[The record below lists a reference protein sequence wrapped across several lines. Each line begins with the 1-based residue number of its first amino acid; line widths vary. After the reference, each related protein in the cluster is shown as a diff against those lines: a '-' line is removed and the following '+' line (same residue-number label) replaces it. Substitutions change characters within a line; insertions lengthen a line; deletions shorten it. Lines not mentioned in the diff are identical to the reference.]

1 MSQRNRHLLRQS
13 AFQELRGCH
22 RNGRP
27 GATHLC
33 QCEGR
38 VLLDRHL
45 YPHLGEVQAVG
56 FYEAYHEGEEAQ
68 CLVQNN
74 MEVNDVVCALVIEGN
89 LRNG

>member
-1 MSQRNRHLLRQS
+1 
-13 AFQELRGCH
+13 
-22 RNGRP
+22 
-27 GATHLC
+27 
-33 QCEGR
+33 
-38 VLLDRHL
+38 
-45 YPHLGEVQAVG
+45 VG